1 MTARKPIFPETLESK
16 AATPAKRTTKQNA
29 KK

>member
-16 AATPAKRTTKQNA
+16 AATPAKGTTKT
-29 KK
+29 KR